1 MVFNLRLGLKYIRR
15 RAGFTLFAWAIA
27 LSFAQLL
34 LKKATSGVQ
43 PLAQLYVST
52 MVIFGS

>member
-1 MVFNLRLGLKYIRR
+1 MVFNLRLGLKCIRR

-27 LSFAQLL
+27 LYFAQLL
-34 LKKATSGVQ
+34 LKKATLGVQ